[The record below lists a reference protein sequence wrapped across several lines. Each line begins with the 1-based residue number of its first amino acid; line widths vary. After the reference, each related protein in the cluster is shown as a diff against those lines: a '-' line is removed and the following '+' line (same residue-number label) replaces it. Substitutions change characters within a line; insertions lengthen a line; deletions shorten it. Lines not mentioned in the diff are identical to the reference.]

1 MKPHAVACLAV
12 LLGIGSVE
20 AQTNGTEH
28 QLDSAV
34 TAHRFPV
41 GERLIFDAKYGIL
54 RLGRAVL
61 EVVGDDEIRGTPTRH
76 FRFTLSAN
84 ALGII
89 RMHDVFDSW
98 VGLDDFHSRRYT
110 QDYNEPGQKKKNE
123 YQIFPDS
130 GYYTQN
136 GIDTVI
142 PAASEPLDEYA
153 FLYFARTLA
162 LDPGARYEFDRYF
175 RLDRNPVIIEVMGRD
190 TVEVPAG
197 TFPAIV
203 LHPIIK
209 GGGIFKESA
218 DARIWISDDD
228 RRLILQVQSKFLGIG
243 TITLRLTGTEG
254 VDGMP
259 SESDSS

>member
-1 MKPHAVACLAV
+1 MKPHAIACLAA
-12 LLGIGSVE
+12 LLAFGSAD
-20 AQTNGTEH
+20 AQTNGAEH
-28 QLDSAV
+28 EADSAA
-34 TAHRFPV
+34 TPRHFPV
-41 GERLIFDAKYGIL
+41 GEKLIFDAKYGIL

-61 EVVGDDEIRGTPTRH
+61 EVVGDDEIRGIPTRH

-98 VGLDDFHSRRYT
+98 VGLDDFYSRRYT
-110 QDYNEPGQKKKNE
+110 QDYNEPGQKKKNVYE
-123 YQIFPDS
+123 IFPDS

-136 GIDTVI
+136 GVDSVI
-142 PAASEPLDEYA
+142 PAAAAPLDEYA
-153 FLYFARTLA
+153 FLYFARTLD
-162 LDPGARYEFDRYF
+162 LEPGARYEFDRYF
-175 RLDRNPVIIEVMGRD
+175 RLDRNPVIIEVIGRD
-190 TVEVPAG
+190 SVDVPAG
-197 TFPAIV
+197 TFPAMV

-254 VDGMP
+254 VEGMP
-259 SESDSS
+259 HESDSS